1 MAGGLLAPP
10 ARMQRLRG
18 AGRVNAS
25 ALPPSPRLVQTLDQF
40 LSPLVAHDPQNMRA
54 ANWAF
59 SITERR
65 HNQTDPPDV
74 GREPAGAPAA
84 MILKNRNDPTTSLSE
99 TFRLLSP

>member
-1 MAGGLLAPP
+1 
-10 ARMQRLRG
+10 MQRLRG

-65 HNQTDPPDV
+65 HNQTD
-74 GREPAGAPAA
+74 
-84 MILKNRNDPTTSLSE
+84 
-99 TFRLLSP
+99 LLSTALDAVEDSRAVELG